1 MVDEQL
7 IKRGIK
13 EERVL
18 AAMRKVPR
26 HLFVEEALQQRAY
39 GDHALPIGEKQTIS
53 QPYMVALMT
62 ESLSLSGSEK
72 VLELGTGSGYQ
83 TAILAELST
92 RVFSIERIK
101 GLAHKARKIL
111 ESLRYLNVVIRLKDG
126 TYGWKEEAPFDV
138 ILVAAG
144 APEIP
149 SLLIEQL
156 KIGGRLVIPIGGR
169 NSQVLKRVVRE
180 DKGIVEEDLSSCIF
194 VPLVGTYG
202 WKKGGDEQGR
212 DE

>member
-18 AAMRKVPR
+18 AAMRRVPR

-39 GDHALPIGEKQTIS
+39 GDYALPIGEKQTIS

-62 ESLSLSGSEK
+62 EALSLSGSEK

-83 TAILAELST
+83 TAVLAELSA

-101 GLAHKARKIL
+101 GLAHKARKVL
-111 ESLRYLNVVIRLKDG
+111 ESLKYMNVVIRLTDG
-126 TYGWKEEAPFDV
+126 TYGWKDEAPFDV
-138 ILVAAG
+138 ILVTAG

-156 KIGGRLVIPIGGR
+156 KIGGRLVIPVGGR
-169 NSQVLKRVVRE
+169 MSQVLKRVVRE
-180 DKGIVEEDLSSCIF
+180 EQGTVEEELGACVF
-194 VPLVGTYG
+194 VPLLGAYA
-202 WKKGGDEQGR
+202 WKKEGEER
-212 DE
+212 

>member
-1 MVDEQL
+1 
-7 IKRGIK
+7 
-13 EERVL
+13 
-18 AAMRKVPR
+18 MRKVPR

-39 GDHALPIGEKQTIS
+39 GDYALPIGEKQTIS

-62 ESLSLSGSEK
+62 EALSLNGSEK

-83 TAILAELST
+83 TAVLAEVSA

-111 ESLRYLNVVIRLKDG
+111 ESLQYLNVVVRLKDG

-169 NSQVLKRVVRE
+169 ASQVLKRIVRE
-180 DKGIVEEDLSSCIF
+180 EEGIVEEELSPCVF
-194 VPLVGTYG
+194 VPLVGAYA
-202 WKKGGDEQGR
+202 WKKNDVTY
-212 DE
+212 